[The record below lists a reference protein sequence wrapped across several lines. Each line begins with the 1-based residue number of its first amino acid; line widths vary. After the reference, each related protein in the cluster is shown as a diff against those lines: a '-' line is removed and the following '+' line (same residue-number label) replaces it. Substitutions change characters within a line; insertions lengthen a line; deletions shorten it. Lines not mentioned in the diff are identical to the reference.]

1 MSPLVFKLDLPR
13 GPEHYWKAA
22 CGFGPKGFTVTDLFW
37 ATNAKTR
44 GVLSEWIKAMVG
56 RGLIALIEKGD
67 VKPRGRFVYAV
78 VRPTNKAPID
88 PDIKHGR
95 IARHLWTAM
104 RNLPMFTVGELT
116 AAASTDDVVISH
128 KSASD
133 YVRKLELAGA
143 LVVVR
148 EAKRKSLNSGVYRL
162 KKSADTGPLAPRE
175 ISAKVL
181 IDRNTG
187 KALGAAEARL

>member
-1 MSPLVFKLDLPR
+1 MSPLIFKLDLPR
-13 GPEHYWKAA
+13 GPDHYWKAA
-22 CGFGPKGFTVTDLFW
+22 CDFGPKGFTVGELFW

-44 GVLSEWIKAMVG
+44 GVLSEWIKAMVA
-56 RGLIALIEKGD
+56 RGLIALIEKRD
-67 VKPRGRFVYAV
+67 VKPRGQFVYAV
-78 VRPTNKAPID
+78 VRSTSKVPID

-95 IARHLWTAM
+95 VARHLWTAM
-104 RNLPMFTVGELT
+104 RGLPMFTVGELA
-116 AAASTDDVVISH
+116 AAASTDEVVISH

-162 KKSADTGPLAPRE
+162 KRSADTGPLAPRE
-175 ISAKVL
+175 IRAKVL
-181 IDRNTG
+181 VDRNTG
-187 KALGAAEARL
+187 RPIGQAEATL

>member
-1 MSPLVFKLDLPR
+1 MSALVFKLNLPR

-22 CGFGPKGFTVTDLFW
+22 CDFGPKGFTVSELFW
-37 ATNAKTR
+37 ATNARTR
-44 GVLSEWIKAMVG
+44 GVVSEWINKMVALG
-56 RGLIALIEKGD
+56 HIALIEKRD
-67 VKPRGRFVYAV
+67 VKPRGQFVYAV
-78 VRPTNKAPID
+78 TRPTTKAPVD

-104 RNLPMFTVGELT
+104 RNLPMFTVGELA
-116 AAASTDDVVISH
+116 AAASTDDVVISR

-133 YVRKLELAGA
+133 YVRMLELAGA